1 MKKLTLNSLSKMN
14 YNELENVRGGVAC
27 PCICCGPA
35 SGTDDSTS
43 KGTTKETNPE
53 DTNSNWSKSS
63 VETNN

>member
-1 MKKLTLNSLSKMN
+1 MN

-53 DTNSNWSKSS
+53 DTNSNWSKFS
-63 VETNN
+63 VTYN